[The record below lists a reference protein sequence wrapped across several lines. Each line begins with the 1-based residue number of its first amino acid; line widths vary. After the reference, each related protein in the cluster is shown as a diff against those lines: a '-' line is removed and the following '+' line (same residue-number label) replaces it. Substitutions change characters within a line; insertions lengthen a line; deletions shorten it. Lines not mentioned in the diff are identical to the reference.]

1 MARRSVVEQVV
12 EFTQARWRDQPQQRG
27 VVIDLRKQL
36 DPDLQPAVVAL
47 ALVLGTTAGLAFSTV
62 A

>member
-1 MARRSVVEQVV
+1 MNVLRRL
-12 EFTQARWRDQPQQRG
+12 FA
-27 VVIDLRKQL
+27 QL